1 LKAIEN
7 IVQFDLQRIFLDAI
21 GLIVVFRRVQNSN
34 PQVLYLV
41 NEHLPWG
48 LHWRKQILL
57 VGEALIRK
65 INDYAAYT
73 VKSMKFSKYKMKR
86 ILKNANITAH

>member
-7 IVQFDLQRIFLDAI
+7 VVQFDLQRIFLEAI

-41 NEHLPWG
+41 NEHVSWG
-48 LHWRKQILL
+48 LHWRKQIIL
-57 VGEALIRK
+57 VEEALIRK
-65 INDYAAYT
+65 INGYAAYT
-73 VKSMKFSKYKMKR
+73 VKSMKFSKYKIKR
-86 ILKNANITAH
+86 IIKNANTTAH